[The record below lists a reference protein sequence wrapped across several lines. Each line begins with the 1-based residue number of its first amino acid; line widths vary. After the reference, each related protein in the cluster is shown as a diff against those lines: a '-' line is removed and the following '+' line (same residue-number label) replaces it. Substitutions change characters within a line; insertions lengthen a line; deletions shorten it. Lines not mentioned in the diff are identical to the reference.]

1 VSAVRDPS
9 VAIIGAGMSGLCMAI
24 MLREAGITDITVYEK
39 AGALGGTWRDN
50 TYPGLFCDVP
60 SRFYQFSFAKNPR
73 WSHLFSPGAE
83 IQAYFAAVAERYRLL
98 EAIRFNTE
106 VTRAELRGSRW
117 QLTTRGGEQRT
128 VDFLISAA
136 GILHHPRYPEI
147 AGLDSFAGAAFHSA
161 RWDHSIPLDGQR
173 IAIVGTGSTGVQLVC
188 GLVDRAAKIELYQRT
203 AQWVIPFENREYRR
217 LTRAAHA
224 AFPVLDDLAY
234 ARVRRQ
240 LGFFSRALIA
250 PGWRRRALDRACR
263 KNLDT
268 VRDPELRR
276 RLTPTYQPMCKRLV
290 VSSRFYDAMQQPNVD
305 LVTDGIDHVE
315 PRGIVTSDGALHE
328 LDVIAL
334 ATGFDSH
341 AFVRPV
347 QLVGREGITLDE
359 LWQDGPFGYLTVAVP
374 HFPNFFMLLGPHSPV
389 GNYSLTA
396 ISEAQAAHVLGWIRR
411 WRRGEFDTVAPTVQ
425 ATAAFNAS
433 LKAAMPGTIWVTGC
447 DSWYLGKDGLPE
459 LWPWTPDEHRVRL
472 IAPPPAADFELTPHV
487 ADATNAVTA
496 R

>member
-1 VSAVRDPS
+1 
-9 VAIIGAGMSGLCMAI
+9 
-24 MLREAGITDITVYEK
+24 
-39 AGALGGTWRDN
+39 
-50 TYPGLFCDVP
+50 
-60 SRFYQFSFAKNPR
+60 
-73 WSHLFSPGAE
+73 
-83 IQAYFAAVAERYRLL
+83 
-98 EAIRFNTE
+98 
-106 VTRAELRGSRW
+106 
-117 QLTTRGGEQRT
+117 
-128 VDFLISAA
+128 
-136 GILHHPRYPEI
+136 
-147 AGLDSFAGAAFHSA
+147 
-161 RWDHSIPLDGQR
+161 
-173 IAIVGTGSTGVQLVC
+173 
-188 GLVDRAAKIELYQRT
+188 
-203 AQWVIPFENREYRR
+203 
-217 LTRAAHA
+217 
-224 AFPVLDDLAY
+224 
-234 ARVRRQ
+234 
-240 LGFFSRALIA
+240 
-250 PGWRRRALDRACR
+250 
-263 KNLDT
+263 
-268 VRDPELRR
+268 
-276 RLTPTYQPMCKRLV
+276 MCKRLV
-290 VSSRFYDAMQQPNVD
+290 VSSRFYDAMQQPTVD